1 MTNLLNDFMVSP
13 LHVKG
18 LLILWSVC
26 VVLFYSTFLYI
37 VGTLLVNTFKKLI

>member
-13 LHVKG
+13 LHIKG

-26 VVLFYSTFLYI
+26 VVLFYSTFVYI
-37 VGTLLVNTFKKLI
+37 IGGLLVSSLKKVF

>member
-13 LHVKG
+13 LYIKG

-26 VVLFYSTFLYI
+26 VVLFYSTFVYI
-37 VGTLLVNTFKKLI
+37 MGTLLVSSLKKLF